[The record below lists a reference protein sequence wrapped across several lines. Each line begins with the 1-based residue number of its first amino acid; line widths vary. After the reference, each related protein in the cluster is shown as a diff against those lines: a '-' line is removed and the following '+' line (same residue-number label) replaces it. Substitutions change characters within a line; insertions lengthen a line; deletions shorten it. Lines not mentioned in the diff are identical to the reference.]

1 MANQKIVME
10 VEKLLL
16 PITERLGLSVW
27 DVEFVKE
34 GPEYFLRVYIDKE
47 DGGVGIDDCEEVSRA
62 LSDELDR
69 ADPITQAYV
78 LEVSSAGMDRQLKRE
93 SDFLRYLGEMID
105 VKLYAPLC
113 GTKEMTA
120 RLISYS
126 DGVMTIDYNGQELT
140 VEIAKTVSVRLAV
153 IF

>member
-1 MANQKIVME
+1 MANQKIVTE

-16 PITERLGLSVW
+16 PITQSLGLSVW
-27 DVEFVKE
+27 DIEFVKE

-47 DGGVGIDDCEEVSRA
+47 GGGVSIDECEEVSRA

-69 ADPITQAYV
+69 ADPISQAYM

-93 SDFLRYLGEMID
+93 SDFLRYIGEMVDI
-105 VKLYAPLC
+105 KLYAPLC

-120 RLISYS
+120 RLTGYS
-126 DGVMTIDYNGQELT
+126 EGTITIDYDGQELT
-140 VEIAKTVSVRLAV
+140 VALAKTISVRLAV

>member
-1 MANQKIVME
+1 MANQKTVKA
-10 VEKLLL
+10 VEALLL

-27 DVEFVKE
+27 DIEFVKE
-34 GPEYFLRVYIDKE
+34 GPEYYLRVYIDKE
-47 DGGVGIDDCEEVSRA
+47 NGGIGIDDCEAVSRA

-69 ADPITQAYV
+69 VDPIEQEYV

-93 SDFLRYLGEMID
+93 SDFLRYIGHEVDI
-105 VKLYAPLC
+105 KLYAPLC

-120 RLISYS
+120 RLDGYS
-126 DGVMTIDYNGQELT
+126 EGVITIDYEGQSLEIEL
-140 VEIAKTVSVRLAV
+140 AKTVSVRLAV

>member
-1 MANQKIVME
+1 MANQKVTAE

-16 PITERLGLSVW
+16 PITKRLGLSVW
-27 DVEFVKE
+27 DIEFVKE

-47 DGGVGIDDCEEVSRA
+47 EGGVGIDDCEAVSRA

-69 ADPITQAYV
+69 TDPIQQAYV
-78 LEVSSAGMDRQLKRE
+78 LEVSSAGMDRLLKRE

-105 VKLYAPLC
+105 IKLYAPIC
-113 GTKEMTA
+113 GVKEMTA
-120 RLISYS
+120 RLVGYS
-126 DGVMTIDYNGQELT
+126 DGAVTVNYDGQEL
-140 VEIAKTVSVRLAV
+140 VIDLAKTVSVRLAV

>member
-1 MANQKIVME
+1 MANQKTVRM
-10 VEKLLL
+10 VEELLT
-16 PITERLGLSVW
+16 PITEQLGLSVW
-27 DVEFVKE
+27 DIEFVKE

-47 DGGVGIDDCEEVSRA
+47 NGGVGIDDCEAVSRA

-69 ADPITQAYV
+69 TDPIEQAYV

-93 SDFLRYLGEMID
+93 SDFLRYIGHD
-105 VKLYAPLC
+105 VDIKLYAPVC

-120 RLISYS
+120 RLNGYS
-126 DGVMTIDYNGQELT
+126 DGVITIDYNGQALEL
-140 VEIAKTVSVRLAV
+140 ELSKTVSVRLAV